1 MADKLFLNFGEKLRL
16 SAKMALKFFWKN
28 AMNGDVRAAK
38 DTLENLKI
46 RKTTSKWILTDVLS
60 KNSETC
66 ELKPKFMFWTFQCV
80 ELSIV
85 RVICHLRY

>member
-46 RKTTSKWILTDVLS
+46 RKTTSKWILTDVFRKIQKLV
-60 KNSETC
+60 NSSQNLC
-66 ELKPKFMFWTFQCV
+66 SELFSAWSCRLQ
-80 ELSIV
+80 E
-85 RVICHLRY
+85 

>member
-1 MADKLFLNFGEKLRL
+1 MGDKLFLNFGAKLRL
-16 SAKMALKFFWKN
+16 SAKKNDEKCLKN
-28 AMNGDVRAAK
+28 VMNGDVSAAK
-38 DTLENLKI
+38 DALQNLKI

-66 ELKPKFMFWTFQCV
+66 QLKPKFMFWTFQCL

-85 RVICHLRY
+85 RVICQLRY

>member
-1 MADKLFLNFGEKLRL
+1 MDDKLFLNFGAKLRL
-16 SAKMALKFFWKN
+16 SAKKNDEKCLKN
-28 AMNGDVRAAK
+28 VMNGDVSAAK
-38 DTLENLKI
+38 DPLQ
-46 RKTTSKWILTDVLS
+46 KTTSKWILTDVLS

-66 ELKPKFMFWTFQCV
+66 QLKPKFMFWTFQCL

>member
-1 MADKLFLNFGEKLRL
+1 M
-16 SAKMALKFFWKN
+16 MKN
-28 AMNGDVRAAK
+28 VMNGDVSAKAAAAK
-38 DTLENLKI
+38 DALQNLKI
-46 RKTTSKWILTDVLS
+46 RKTTSKWILTDGLS

-66 ELKPKFMFWTFQCV
+66 QLKPKFMFWTFQCL